1 MSDEKSRAI
10 IVAPSSELTVASRL
24 AERTLAVRA
33 ARAAIVEGDAAEAPP
48 FRMAPMLDGLDAP
61 WTPPDAA
68 TARAAMAAVAHVC
81 QTYCPVVDHCVAE
94 RCRLYRLEQEAV
106 RFLREGPEPSRSA
119 AT

>member
-1 MSDEKSRAI
+1 MSDEESRAI

-33 ARAAIVEGDAAEAPP
+33 ARAATVEAAEPPP

-68 TARAAMAAVAHVC
+68 TAHAAMAAVAHVC
-81 QTYCPVVDHCVAE
+81 MTYCPVRLCCVAM
-94 RCRLYRLEQEAV
+94 RCRFYRLEQEAV
-106 RFLREGPEPSRSA
+106 RFLREGPEPSRSV